1 MPLIARRSI
10 EQIIQQVR
18 IEAVVSP
25 VVALKQSGSQM
36 RGLSPFSQE
45 KTPSFFINPDKNV
58 FYCFSSNQGGDV
70 IRFVQLHENLNF
82 TEAVEALAD
91 RFQIPLEYE
100 SGGGTAES
108 RSLSRELFDI
118 HEQAC
123 DYYHRSFREAS
134 EQAES
139 VRAYWRDQRKFPLE
153 LADEFQIGFAPP
165 DSYSL
170 NRLLAK
176 KGFSIEALKKCGLFY
191 TRDNDTDPLRFR
203 PRFRGRLMVPIRNNQ
218 GQVVAFTARQLN
230 LTPGDDPAHDA
241 KYINSPET
249 PIFHKGKIVFGLER
263 ARLHLDK
270 DRPSFVLVEGQ
281 LDALRCFQVGIKN
294 AVAPQGTAVTEAQ
307 LLLLKR
313 FATRIDCVLDGD
325 IAGQKAAMRLLP
337 LAMNTGHEVRFL
349 ILPTGVDPDTLLAD
363 GGMEAWQQL
372 QDRALS
378 AMEFAMRSLMPESA
392 PTAREKSEILASI
405 FEVLSECDSAIAR
418 EEYLAEAIDLAG
430 SDNRATRDDFRK
442 FLNHKARRYGFQNR
456 ETGEAVETEN
466 AQERLTTSE
475 YELLLFLFHYD
486 WLAEPIAKAIDIEWV
501 DKSSLHGIVLS
512 RLLADIK
519 EGLWEGTDNIDTLLE
534 NEEEKNCI
542 YAILTK
548 KLDFEEPVKEA
559 NSCLLALFEKYVRER
574 RNRINLQIQNL
585 PKDSSEFALLQRK
598 QIELRRLGK
607 TPPALQIS

>member
-1 MPLIARRSI
+1 MIARNSI
-10 EQIIQQVR
+10 EQIRQQVR

-25 VVALKQSGSQM
+25 VVALKQSGNQM

-45 KTPSFFINPDKNV
+45 KTPSFYINPDKNV
-58 FYCFSSNQGGDV
+58 FFCFSSNQGGDV
-70 IRFVQLHENLNF
+70 IRFLQLHENLNF
-82 TEAVEALAD
+82 SEAVETLAE

-100 SGGGTAES
+100 SGGGATES
-108 RSLSRELFDI
+108 RSLARELFDI

-123 DYYHRSFREAS
+123 DYYHRCFREAS

-139 VRAYWRDQRKFPLE
+139 VRTYWSVQRKFPLE
-153 LADEFQIGFAPP
+153 LADEFQIGFSPP
-165 DSYSL
+165 DSHPL

-176 KGFSIEALKKCGLFY
+176 KGFSLEALKKCGLFY

-218 GQVVAFTARQLN
+218 GQVTAFTARKLD
-230 LTPGDDPAHDA
+230 LTPGDDPSRDA

-307 LLLLKR
+307 LILLKR

-325 IAGQKAAMRLLP
+325 TAGQKAALRLLP
-337 LAMNTGHEVRFL
+337 LAMKTGHEVRFL
-349 ILPTGVDPDTLLAD
+349 EMPSGVDPDTLLAD
-363 GGMEAWQQL
+363 GGLEAWQQL
-372 QDRALS
+372 KGRALS
-378 AMEFAMRSLMPESA
+378 AMEFAVRSLMPEAA
-392 PTAREKSEILASI
+392 PTAREMSEILSNI
-405 FEVLSECDSAIAR
+405 FEILSECDSAIAR
-418 EEYLAEAIDLAG
+418 EEYLGEAINLVG
-430 SDNRATRDDFRK
+430 SDSRATRDDFRK
-442 FLNHKARRYGFQNR
+442 FLHRKARRFGFQNR
-456 ETGEAVETEN
+456 ESGEAPETEN
-466 AQERLTTSE
+466 VNRRLTTSE
-475 YELLLFLFHYD
+475 YELLLCLLHYD

-501 DKSSLHGIVLS
+501 DKSLLHGIVLC

-519 EGLWEGTDNIDTLLE
+519 EGLWEGTDKIDTLLE

-542 YAILTK
+542 YAILTE
-548 KLDFEEPVKEA
+548 KLDFEEPVKVA
-559 NSCLLALFEKYVRER
+559 NSCLRALFEKYVRER
-574 RNRINLQIQNL
+574 RNRIGLQIQNL
-585 PKDSSEFALLQRK
+585 PKDSSEFAHLQRK
-598 QIELRRLGK
+598 QIELRRLEK
-607 TPPALQIS
+607 TLPAIQISQS

>member
-1 MPLIARRSI
+1 
-10 EQIIQQVR
+10 
-18 IEAVVSP
+18 

-58 FYCFSSNQGGDV
+58 FYCFSSNQGGGV

-294 AVAPQGTAVTEAQ
+294 AVSPQGTAVTEAQ

-442 FLNHKARRYGFQNR
+442 FLNHKARRFGFQNR